1 MDKILPTPS
10 PVSQP
15 YFDGCKQGELLLQ
28 HCSACDRSQFYP
40 RVMCSHCGGDSLTWR
55 RAGGEGVVAS
65 FTVVRRP
72 VSKAYDAPYVIAL
85 IDLPEGVRMMAQLA
99 GVDVDTVSVGLSVKA
114 QFEAWSDEVT
124 LPVFY
129 PA

>member
-1 MDKILPTPS
+1 MDKVLPMPS

-28 HCSACDRSQFYP
+28 YCSVCDRSQFYP
-40 RVMCSHCGGDSLTWR
+40 RVMCSHCGSGSLTWHQ
-55 RAGGEGVVAS
+55 ASGEGVVVS
-65 FTVVRRP
+65 FTVVRRS

-129 PA
+129 PT

>member
-1 MDKILPTPS
+1 
-10 PVSQP
+10 
-15 YFDGCKQGELLLQ
+15 
-28 HCSACDRSQFYP
+28 
-40 RVMCSHCGGDSLTWR
+40 
-55 RAGGEGVVAS
+55 
-65 FTVVRRP
+65 VRRP

-85 IDLPEGVRMMAQLA
+85 IDLPEGVRMMAQVE